1 MSPRAYIFQR
11 PFLRGLY
18 SEGLIIIYGGKFAF
32 QNLLGEPYS
41 WKEIYLFLLCFTLYL
56 RATAKYNP
64 RGGGGGLYLEARFNG
79 GFFTLQVWG
88 AYIWR
93 RLHTKGLIFRKFMV
107 FLLAQC
113 KKIIKKCGP
122 KEAKSTSLFSRT
134 KIILVHFCGFNY
146 L

>member
-1 MSPRAYIFQR
+1 MEGN
-11 PFLRGLY
+11 LRFKIY
-18 SEGLIIIYGGKFAF
+18 WASLIG
-32 QNLLGEPYS
+32 NLPL
-41 WKEIYLFLLCFTLYL
+41 LLCFALYL
-56 RATAKYNP
+56 RATAKYKP
-64 RGGGGGLYLEARFNG
+64 PGGLYLEARFNG
-79 GFFTLQVWG
+79 GFFTLRVWG

-93 RLHTKGLIFRKFMV
+93 GLHTEGLIFRKFMV
-107 FLLAQC
+107 FLFAQH